1 MNIFQEKKI
10 AARRNKKE
18 KKRKIINLVDLY
30 FNSFQKLKYL
40 PEQTNNEKTAS
51 PNEIRSIQKIELY
64 VAILKS
70 LIYKDITTTVRKKN
84 NNNNNIDFIQI
95 PKVKLKG

>member
-18 KKRKIINLVDLY
+18 KKIKIINLVDLY
-30 FNSFQKLKYL
+30 FNSFRKLKYL
-40 PEQTNNEKTAS
+40 PEQTNIEIMAS
-51 PNEIRSIQKIELY
+51 PNEIRSIQKSELY
-64 VAILKS
+64 IAKLKS
-70 LIYKDITTTVRKKN
+70 LIYKDITTTVRKNN